1 MKYDFSDNIQRGI
14 IFLSKY
20 SRDFYLQICSMV
32 KPEYFEYP
40 IHSNFFLAIR
50 KYYEDY
56 HDIPK
61 DLHLLECIKE
71 YKGAKEDL
79 SDYDDEIH
87 RINSMD
93 ASCIGHTEFFLD
105 LIEKFAQRAAM
116 KDAITNSIGLLKD
129 DKMGEIEVLVRD
141 ALSINRNVDLG
152 QSYFKGVLE
161 RFERSL
167 KDNATNRFPLVLD
180 TLTKELDGG
189 LSPKELA
196 MVVAPPGVGKSLY
209 LVNQGVHALMQNKKV
224 LYISLEMSEDKIAA
238 RFDSVMTLI
247 GQKKLKNSLSLLQK
261 RLGIFNDKFP
271 EGQLVIKEFP
281 TGLANINDIR
291 SLLVQLHNYEDFIPD
306 VILVDYL
313 ELLRSTREGLAEYQ
327 AQQRISEELR
337 GLAVE
342 TNVLLW
348 TATQTNRQGRSVK
361 LITDSEL
368 ADAYG
373 KIRTCDFA
381 ISLNQTEEEFDDGQ
395 MRCYVMK
402 SRNGKQRFV
411 VPMSVDYNT
420 LTMSELD
427 PYDNDGE

>member
-14 IFLSKY
+14 IYLSKY
-20 SRDFYLQICSMV
+20 SRDFYLQICSLV
-32 KPEYFEYP
+32 KSEYFEYP
-40 IHSNFFLAIR
+40 VHSNFFLSIK

-61 DLHLLECIKE
+61 DLHLLECIKDF
-71 YKGAKEDL
+71 KGSNEDL
-79 SDYDDEIH
+79 SDYDDELH
-87 RINSMD
+87 RINTMD

-105 LIEKFAQRAAM
+105 LIEKFAQKAAM
-116 KDAITNSIGLLKD
+116 KEAITNSISLLKED
-129 DKMGEIEVLVRD
+129 RMGDIEVLVRD

-152 QSYFKGVLE
+152 QSYFSDVME

-167 KDNATNRFPLVLD
+167 QENSGNRFPLVFD
-180 TLTKELDGG
+180 TLTRELDGG
-189 LSPKELA
+189 LSAKELA

-209 LVNQGVHALMQNKKV
+209 LVNQGVQALMQNKKV
-224 LYISLEMSEDKIAA
+224 LYISLEMSEDKIAQ

-247 GQKKLKNSLSLLQK
+247 AQKKLKNSLGLLQK
-261 RLGIFNDKFP
+261 RLGLFNDNFP
-271 EGQLVIKEFP
+271 NGQLMIKEFP
-281 TGLANINDIR
+281 TGLANINDVR

-306 VILVDYL
+306 VIIIDYL
-313 ELLRSTREGLAEYQ
+313 ELLRPTREGLAEYQ

-337 GLAVE
+337 GIAVE
-342 TNVLLW
+342 SNVLVW
-348 TATQTNRQGRSVK
+348 TATQTNRQGRAVK

-373 KIRTCDFA
+373 KIRTCDYA
-381 ISLNQTEEEFDDGQ
+381 ISLNQSEEEFDEGQ

-411 VPMSVDYNT
+411 VPLSIDYST
-420 LTMSELD
+420 LTMSECD
-427 PYDNDGE
+427 PYETAE